1 MYIVTVTR
9 HSNLSFD
16 RDSSYIDLIFEKE
29 ENAWKRIEDRY
40 YSMLDCIK
48 NNGMSIRMIDIS
60 EYYVFISF
68 EDPSCNYS
76 SFIRYDIIER
86 DPWDKK
92 L

>member
-9 HSNLSFD
+9 YSNLSFN
-16 RDSSYIDLIFEKE
+16 RDTSYIDEIFEKE

-68 EDPSCNYS
+68 EDPSCAYS
-76 SFIRYDIIER
+76 SFIRYDIHER

-92 L
+92 I